1 MLRIKQF
8 LSTRKIYIIA
18 LLFPWVVAIAYCIV
32 NGLWITGEGNIA
44 VGDMML
50 QIIPIAYEFWDKV
63 HLHESL
69 SFTWHLMDGIE
80 FSSLLGYLASPF
92 TLVMLLIPRD
102 WIADYMQFVML
113 LKWSLVAVSMTYY
126 FYNTHHNKL
135 KEGKELVSLFLGLSY
150 TLGNGI
156 MSYMLYIQFMDVMI
170 CFPILL
176 LLIEKLVS
184 NKNWKLYYIVLAF
197 VIFSNSYIAFQICV
211 FLIIWFFLQLFE
223 ENVEEKLKKFIIFA
237 SSSILAALTNGLFL
251 ISGLRVSTGRFAMD
265 MSNSKEYYSLPILLY
280 PYRFFKQ
287 LFMYNYIIGPTDKF
301 PNIYCTLVALV
312 VVLIFPF
319 LKINIKKKIYMSCVM
334 IFLLAS
340 FFVGKLNLFWHIFV
354 PPNGVYNR
362 FMYLFIFYMLF
373 LVLYVLG
380 NIEGI
385 KLKEVVVVSI
395 LSLGIYFYTFFSI
408 QDYDTLFCFI
418 GSLFVIV
425 IVLLILIFYKRKSI
439 NHKAF
444 IIALVI
450 TGITE
455 LTISSYNTF
464 ICYDNDTYYGDG
476 GYIDEACDML
486 NEADL
491 KLGERV
497 TASVPTT
504 NIGMVAGKNA
514 DSGFV
519 SAVNANNHY
528 LHEKLGMAISGNA
541 SFSTRGASPL
551 INLLFNIR
559 YGLGESKTLFSDYE
573 VVKEGSSFDL
583 YRIKGLAGLGYMCK
597 DDLTDWDIE
606 SGNCFDVQNDFVK
619 KSTGEGDIFTN
630 VNIDMSCDDSNVN
643 KTYENG
649 KTIYE
654 FAGQYGNVYDTKQFD
669 FVVDKDMDLY
679 MYSTR
684 NKQFTYIIAIDDEV
698 IHVDSDVFRTA
709 TYHIGNV
716 KKGQKVSVVVAP
728 YMDLHIGESCKM
740 SFCFAEFNNQQYDK
754 VYDKLSANTL
764 DISEEKDD
772 YIKGSIK
779 VDEAGLMMTSV
790 PAMDKFKIKVDN
802 EEREYSTVGGT
813 FIGVP
818 LEAGEHIIEFIYES
832 KVNIGFLLLSVCS
845 VLVFVIISVV
855 DMIKGKDHK
864 KL

>member
-1 MLRIKQF
+1 MLSIKQF
-8 LSTRKIYIIA
+8 LSKRKIYIIA
-18 LLFPWVVAIAYCIV
+18 ILFPWMVAMAYCIV

-44 VGDMML
+44 VGDLKL
-50 QIIPIAYEFWDKV
+50 QIIPIAYEIWEKI

-92 TLVMLLIPRD
+92 TLVMFLLPRE
-102 WIADYMQFVML
+102 WIADYMQFIML
-113 LKWSLVAVSMTYY
+113 VKWSLTAVSMTYY

-156 MSYMLYIQFMDVMI
+156 MSYMLYVQFMDVMI

-184 NKNWKLYYIVLAF
+184 QKKWKLYYIVLTF

-237 SSSILAALTNGLFL
+237 SGSILAALTNGLFL
-251 ISGLRVSTGRFAMD
+251 FSALRMSTGRFAMD
-265 MSNSKEYYSLPILLY
+265 VSSQKEYYDLPILIP
-280 PYRFFKQ
+280 PYYFIKQ
-287 LFMYNYIIGPTDKF
+287 FFMYNYINGPTDTL
-301 PNIYCTLVALV
+301 PNIYCTLAALV
-312 VVLIFPF
+312 IVLIFPF
-319 LKINIKKKIYMSCVM
+319 LKINIKKKIYMSCIM

-340 FFVGKLNLFWHIFV
+340 FFVGKLNLFWHMFV
-354 PPNGVYNR
+354 PPNGVHNR
-362 FMYLFIFYMLF
+362 FMYLFVFYMLF

-385 KLKEVVVVSI
+385 KLKVVAGVSV
-395 LSLGIYFYTFFSI
+395 LSLAIYFYTFFSI
-408 QDYDTLFCFI
+408 NNYDTIFSFI

-425 IVLLILIFYKRKSI
+425 IVLLILIFYKRGSI

-455 LTISSYNTF
+455 LTISSYNNF
-464 ICYDNDTYYGDG
+464 ICYDNETYYGDG
-476 GYIDEACDML
+476 GYIDEACDLL

-491 KLGERV
+491 KSGERV
-497 TASVPTT
+497 TAFDPTT
-504 NIGMVAGKNA
+504 NIGLVAGKNA

-519 SAVNANNHY
+519 SAVNANDHY
-528 LHEKLGMAISGNA
+528 LHEKLGMAIEGNV
-541 SFSTRGASPL
+541 SFSSMGASPL
-551 INLLFNIR
+551 INLIFNIR
-559 YGLGESKTLFSDYE
+559 YGLGGSDTLFSDYD
-573 VVKEGSSFDL
+573 VVKEGKSYNL
-583 YRIKGLAGLGYMCK
+583 YRINRLAGLGYMCN

-606 SGNCFDVQNDFVK
+606 SGNCFEIQNDFVN

-630 VNIDMSCDDSNVN
+630 VNVDMTCNDSHENI
-643 KTYENG
+643 TYENG

-654 FAGQYGNVYDTKQFD
+654 FVGQYGNIYDAKQFD

-679 MYSTR
+679 MCSTR
-684 NKQFTYIIAIDDEV
+684 NKQFKYAISIDDEM
-698 IHVDSDVFRTA
+698 IHMDTNVFRTT
-709 TYHIGNV
+709 TYHIGDV
-716 KKGQKVSVVVAP
+716 KKGQKVSIIAVP
-728 YMDLHIGESCKM
+728 FIDLNIGESCKM
-740 SFCFAEFNNQQYDK
+740 SFWFAEFDNEQYDK

-764 DISEEKDD
+764 DISEERDD

-790 PAMDKFKIKVDN
+790 PAMDKFVVKVDN
-802 EEREYSTVGGT
+802 EEREYSVVGGA
-813 FIGVP
+813 FIGIP
-818 LEAGEHIIEFIYES
+818 LEEGEHIVEFVYQS
-832 KVNIGFLLLSVCS
+832 KVDIGLLLLSVCS
-845 VLVFVIISVV
+845 FLVYIVIIVINI
-855 DMIKGKDHK
+855 IKGKNHK
-864 KL
+864 RL